1 MMSGGGRRALMSG
14 SQFADCLRQ
23 TGDLPRYLVESGRL
37 VGVILHAAAG
47 WSISE
52 TLSRVVV
59 ETDREVV
66 VEPSSLLSL
75 PVGAARLGKVT
86 VGRAPRRRRTGDA
99 GVALLRLPPL
109 LRPRLDRMTSKL
121 RRGRADILWTTSSPS
136 VWRNVVVVGAD
147 RDQRRSAPR
156 PDCPRHIIVICRV
169 HARFGVDE
177 VRRRRSAN
185 GGGRHWRTLHSQT
198 DAHRQIAGL
207 QRRCFVGGD
216 RGNAPARAGMLPV
229 QSRRTPRSS
238 GALTPGRR
246 SRAPEGRRPVRGPRV
261 PGRYPAVPVGGAE

>member
-1 MMSGGGRRALMSG
+1 MMSGGRRRALMSG

-59 ETDREVV
+59 ETDSEVV

-99 GVALLRLPPL
+99 GVALLR

-156 PDCPRHIIVICRV
+156 PD
-169 HARFGVDE
+169 
-177 VRRRRSAN
+177 
-185 GGGRHWRTLHSQT
+185 
-198 DAHRQIAGL
+198 
-207 QRRCFVGGD
+207 
-216 RGNAPARAGMLPV
+216 
-229 QSRRTPRSS
+229 
-238 GALTPGRR
+238 
-246 SRAPEGRRPVRGPRV
+246 
-261 PGRYPAVPVGGAE
+261 